1 MRGREVFNILINVQ
15 VLSLVLYLTRISIE
29 VMLII
34 GKRVRLYFYL
44 VFFN

>member
-34 GKRVRLYFYL
+34 VKRV
-44 VFFN
+44 

>member
-1 MRGREVFNILINVQ
+1 MRGREVFLNILINVQ

-34 GKRVRLYFYL
+34 GKRVRLFL
-44 VFFN
+44 SSVL